1 MSIQINVRPALAGS
15 LVSTLVLLAA
25 CGGGG
30 ETTLSQASSSGTAAS
45 TALAQPMALTADT
58 RMKWNPGHYVQLG
71 AGASDDLVQRTF
83 KEISAMPNVRGV
95 QTRHVWRDL
104 ETDKGVYDFSEIDK
118 DVAKAQAVG
127 KRLFIMIGTK
137 TFKAGSRALPDY
149 MHTDEYSGGAYRIFI
164 DAKDTT
170 GTEATTGENIAL
182 YNANVRDRFIALT
195 TALGQRY
202 NGNNAF
208 EGIIFNETSLG
219 QSTVPMTSTQKADF
233 FTNLAAVDAATRKAF
248 PNTVVLQFINFPRAY
263 MPGLVNS
270 AINNGVALGGP
281 DTFLNDSEL
290 EISAYPHYE
299 TAWGKVPL
307 GPSVQAENYYTTYQD
322 GPYAPPAVTDLYAFA
337 KNRLHANYMFWSK
350 TLTEPLMPYN
360 NVLSMWKS
368 ASFPKDAAGGLS
380 TTCPSTFTSCV
391 PKL

>member
-1 MSIQINVRPALAGS
+1 MNIQINLRPALAGS
-15 LVSTLVLLAA
+15 LVSALALLAA

-30 ETTLSQASSSGTAAS
+30 EATLSQAASSGMAAS
-45 TALAQPMALTADT
+45 SESALALPGDT

-71 AGASDDLVQRTF
+71 AGAADELVQRTF
-83 KEISAMPNVRGV
+83 KEISTLPNVRGV

-104 ETDKGVYDFSEIDK
+104 ELDKGVYDFTEIDK
-118 DVAKAQAVG
+118 DLAKAQAVG
-127 KRLFIMIGTK
+127 KRLFIMISTK

-149 MHTDEYSGGAYRIFI
+149 MHTDEYGGGAFRIVV

-202 NGNNAF
+202 NDNNAF
-208 EGIIFNETSLG
+208 EGIIFNETALG
-219 QSTVPMTSTQKADF
+219 QSVVPLTSTQKADF

-248 PNTVVLQFINFPRAY
+248 PNTVVLQFFNFPRAY

-270 AINNGVALGGP
+270 AISNSVGLGGP

-299 TAWGKVPL
+299 TARGKVPL
-307 GPSVQAENYYTTYQD
+307 GPSVQAENYYTTYQY
-322 GPYAPPAVTDLYAFA
+322 GPYAPPAVTDLYAFG
-337 KNRLHANYMFWSK
+337 KNRLFANYMFWSK
-350 TLTEPLMPYN
+350 TLTEPLMPYS
-360 NVLSMWKS
+360 NVLAMWKS